1 MSLLPIE
8 KRTWEWKKMIIK
20 NKIHAQTPHSCF
32 IGTYANKID
41 IKLEWLFMLQGEEWE
56 KRK

>member
-1 MSLLPIE
+1 
-8 KRTWEWKKMIIK
+8 MIIK